1 MTALHDLEVT
11 GVEASGPA
19 RGGDLAMIRRSM
31 KANHHHAIGAH
42 YGRIAAWLLLI
53 AGLFLAA
60 ESTARAQAARSSIIV
75 VQVDGVITPVIA
87 DHVRDALNLAEH
99 EGHQALLVALD
110 TPGGLDTSMRDIIQ
124 SFLNSR
130 VPVVVYV
137 SPQGARAASAGAIIT
152 FAAHVAA
159 MAPGTSIGAATP
171 IDLEGGD
178 LAQKVINDAASYAES
193 IAEQRGRNVEFAI
206 DAVREGRSVAANEAH
221 ELGVVDL
228 LALDR
233 AELLQALDGRAVELG
248 PDRTVTLRTKGAELV
263 EVELGLARSVLH
275 WLSDP
280 NLAFLFISIGTL
292 AILYELANPG
302 FGGGAIVG
310 VILLVLAFTALSVF
324 PVNAAG
330 VILLV
335 LAAGLFVA
343 ELFVPG
349 IGVFA
354 AGGTVA
360 LVLAGLFLFRG
371 PIGVDP
377 VVLLPTALVAGGGA
391 IALGR
396 VAWRSRHLAGTTGTD
411 AIVGSRGTV
420 RSVDGDEAL
429 VFLQGA
435 WWTARAAR
443 GTLQPGQRVR
453 VAQMDGLRLVVEPD
467 SGEEAQPETNAE
479 PKPLERER
487 EDGATAQRA
496 ERGSP

>member
-1 MTALHDLEVT
+1 MTRLPMRANDAR
-11 GVEASGPA
+11 ASGA
-19 RGGDLAMIRRSM
+19 RSA
-31 KANHHHAIGAH
+31 
-42 YGRIAAWLLLI
+42 RIAAWLVLI
-53 AGLFLAA
+53 AGLLLAA
-60 ESTARAQAARSSIIV
+60 DSTAHAQGVRSIV
-75 VQVDGVITPVIA
+75 VVEVDGVITPVIA
-87 DHVRDALNLAEH
+87 DHVRDALDLAER
-99 EGHQALLVALD
+99 EGHQALLVELD
-110 TPGGLDTSMRDIIQ
+110 TPGGLDTSMRDIVQ

-130 VPVVVYV
+130 VPVIVYV

-152 FAAHVAA
+152 FASHVAA

-178 LAQKVINDAASYAES
+178 LAEKVINDAASYAES

-206 DAVREGRSVAANEAH
+206 DAVREGRSVAANEAL

-228 LALDR
+228 LARDR
-233 AELLQALDGRAVELG
+233 AQLLEVLDGRVVELG
-248 PDRTVTLRTKGAELV
+248 PGRDVTLRTAGAELV
-263 EVELGLARSVLH
+263 EVDLGFARSVLQ

-335 LAAGLFVA
+335 LAAGLFIA

-349 IGVFA
+349 LGVFA

-377 VVLLPTALVAGGGA
+377 VVLLPTAVVAGGGA
-391 IALGR
+391 VALGR
-396 VAWRSRHLAGTTGTD
+396 VAWRSRRLAGSTGVE
-411 AIVGSRGTV
+411 AIVGSRGTI
-420 RSVDGDEAL
+420 RSVEGDEAL
-429 VFLQGA
+429 VLLQGS

-453 VAQMDGLRLVVEPD
+453 VVEMDGLKLVVEP
-467 SGEEAQPETNAE
+467 EPEPEPEPQPQPELHDAPQPE
-479 PKPLERER
+479 PQK
-487 EDGATAQRA
+487 DDATAQGA
-496 ERGSP
+496 ERGKP

>member
-1 MTALHDLEVT
+1 M
-11 GVEASGPA
+11 
-19 RGGDLAMIRRSM
+19 
-31 KANHHHAIGAH
+31 
-42 YGRIAAWLLLI
+42 
-53 AGLFLAA
+53 LAA
-60 ESTARAQAARSSIIV
+60 ESTANAQASGRIV
-75 VQVDGVITPVIA
+75 VVEVDGVITPVIA
-87 DHVRDALNLAEH
+87 DHVQDALDLAER
-99 EGHQALLVALD
+99 EGHQALVVELD
-110 TPGGLDTSMRDIIQ
+110 TPGGLDTSMRDIVQ
-124 SFLNSR
+124 SFLNSG

-152 FAAHVAA
+152 LASHVAA

-171 IDLEGGD
+171 IDLQGGD

-193 IAEQRGRNVEFAI
+193 IAEERGRNVEFAV
-206 DAVREGRSVAANEAH
+206 DAVRKGRSVAANEAL

-228 LALDR
+228 IALDR
-233 AELLQALDGRAVELG
+233 AELLDALDGRAIELG
-248 PDRTVTLRTKGAELV
+248 AGDTVTLRTEGAELV
-263 EVELGLARSVLH
+263 VVELGLARSVLQ

-377 VVLLPTALVAGGGA
+377 IVLLPTAVVAGGGA
-391 IALGR
+391 LALGR
-396 VAWRSRHLAGTTGTD
+396 VAWRSRRLAGSTG
-411 AIVGSRGTV
+411 AEGIVGSRGTV
-420 RSVDGDEAL
+420 RSVEGDQAL

-435 WWTARAAR
+435 WWTARAAD
-443 GTLQPGQRVR
+443 GTLRRGEPIRV
-453 VAQMDGLRLVVEPD
+453 VDMDGLRLVVEPD
-467 SGEEAQPETNAE
+467 PDAETEAASEQG
-479 PKPLERER
+479 
-487 EDGATAQRA
+487 DATAQRP
-496 ERGSP
+496 EGGKP